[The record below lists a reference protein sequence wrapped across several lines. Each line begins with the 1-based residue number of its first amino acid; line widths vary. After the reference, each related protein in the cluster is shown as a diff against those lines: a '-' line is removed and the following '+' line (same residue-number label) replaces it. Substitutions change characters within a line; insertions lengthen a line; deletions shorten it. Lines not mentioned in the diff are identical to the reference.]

1 VVLLLC
7 LVGMEGDLSNGA
19 IWRYGRTVPE
29 SLILLAWSVTPHAAP
44 SWRWIEDDDDDGE
57 SPNFRSILID
67 AKSEKR
73 ATIAARAGG
82 NLLPPQSSFI
92 SLLILAWCNC

>member
-1 VVLLLC
+1 MV
-7 LVGMEGDLSNGA
+7 
-19 IWRYGRTVPE
+19 RYGDMEERCRSP
-29 SLILLAWSVTPHAAP
+29 SFSFAWSVTPHAAP

-73 ATIAARAGG
+73 ATSAARAGG
-82 NLLPPQSSFI
+82 NLLPPQSSSSFL
-92 SLLILAWCNC
+92 S